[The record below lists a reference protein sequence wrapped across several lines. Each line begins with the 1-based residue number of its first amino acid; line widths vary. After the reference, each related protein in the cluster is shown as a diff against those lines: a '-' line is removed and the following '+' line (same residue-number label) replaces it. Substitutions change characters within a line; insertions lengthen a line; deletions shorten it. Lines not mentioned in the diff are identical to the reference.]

1 MTDEKASPRRR
12 GRPRDARVDVAV
24 REAAR
29 SLLVEVGYANA
40 TMQEIATRANVGLP
54 TIYRRWPSKAELI
67 EYAVFTSAQRRV
79 VDPDG
84 DFFVELRA
92 FVRGVIRVLCD
103 PVTRAALPGLF
114 QDIQGDRAVRS
125 RYNAA
130 LAPSMAPFGELV
142 ANATAAGVV
151 AEDITAHEIQLV
163 VVGAAMASTLSPD
176 GLSRAALEKSVYKV
190 VSRAVAPVALVS
202 RDGG

>member
-1 MTDEKASPRRR
+1 
-12 GRPRDARVDVAV
+12 V

-40 TMQEIATRANVGLP
+40 TMQEIAARAKVGLP

-67 EYAVFTSAQRRV
+67 EYAVLTSSQRRE

-114 QDIQGDRAVRS
+114 QDIQGDPVVRS

-130 LAPSMAPFGELV
+130 FVPSMEHFGQLV
-142 ANATAAGVV
+142 AKARSNGLV
-151 AEDITAHEIQLV
+151 AEDVSTREITLI
-163 VVGAAMASTLSPD
+163 VVGAAMASTLNPD
-176 GLSRAALEKSVYKV
+176 GASKAALEKTVFKL
-190 VSRAVAPVALVS
+190 VSRAIAPPQKPPRATRARTAKTV
-202 RDGG
+202 